1 MIIGLDRAFKPEW
14 VYKILKLSKPGLRY
28 RDLEPEFNA
37 IIETQGQ
44 KSKKN
49 IMTIIRR
56 YYLKL
61 KRVGGVELFDN
72 NYLHDISVEYTFESI
87 KPLLLFTLL
96 CRSDVAQFIQE
107 KINLKYLHNGSVDR
121 QALYFSTVEKY
132 GDRRI
137 VRYVVGY
144 YLKILE
150 NFGILKRS
158 RNKYTW
164 VIKKM
169 NCPSYIL
176 KDMLL
181 LYGAFTGRR
190 EVNTQDLKND
200 ASFSYIDLSNLEDV
214 LREFN
219 SKYWQYQKRADTN
232 RIIITYEPNV

>member
-1 MIIGLDRAFKPEW
+1 MIIGIDRAFKPEW

-28 RDLEPEFNA
+28 KDLEPEFNA
-37 IIETQGQ
+37 IIETQGL

-61 KRVGGVELFDN
+61 KKVNGFELFDN
-72 NYLHDISVEYTFESI
+72 NYLHDISVEYTFDSI
-87 KPLLLFTLL
+87 KPLLLLTLL
-96 CRSDVAQFIQE
+96 CRSDVARFIQE
-107 KINLKYLHNGSVDR
+107 KINLKYMHNGDLDR

-150 NFGILKRS
+150 HFGILEGSK
-158 RNKYTW
+158 NTYQW
-164 VIKKM
+164 LVKKM
-169 NCPSYIL
+169 ICPSYVVR
-176 KDMLL
+176 DMVL
-181 LYGAFTGRR
+181 LYGAFSGKQ
-190 EVNTQDLKND
+190 EINTQDLKNETP
-200 ASFSYIDLSNLEDV
+200 FTYVDLSNLEDV

-219 SKYWQYQKRADTN
+219 GECWRYQKMADSN
-232 RIIITYEPNV
+232 RIIIMQKITI